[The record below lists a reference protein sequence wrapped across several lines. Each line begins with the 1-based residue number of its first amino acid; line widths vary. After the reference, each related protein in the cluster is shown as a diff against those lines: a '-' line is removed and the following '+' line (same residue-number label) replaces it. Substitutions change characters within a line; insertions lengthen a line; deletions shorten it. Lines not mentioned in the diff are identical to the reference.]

1 MIKKAL
7 EYIVGLGEAKVQ
19 TIHGDTYSD
28 KPLTHIEKHVPKAD
42 PITMRTLSSL
52 VTYIKAN
59 VDTMADKMIVH
70 VVSPTE
76 VNLISQMDVNR
87 DRETVVRV
95 AASLPTFR
103 FGSFLG
109 HEEFL
114 IGVQSKFIDEGDKDL
129 ILKFAGTVE
138 SGSVAEYG
146 DDGITQKATIK
157 TGIASKN
164 EAIVPNPVK
173 LTPFRTFVEV
183 DQPSSQFIF
192 RMKQEKYDG
201 ISCALFE
208 ADGGAWVNEAMLNIK
223 LHLMKELEGYS
234 NFVVIS

>member
-1 MIKKAL
+1 MLEKAL
-7 EYIVGLGEAKVQ
+7 KYIVGLGEAKVQ
-19 TIHGDTYSD
+19 TIHGDYYSD
-28 KPLTHIEKHVPKAD
+28 KPLTHIEPHIPKAE
-42 PITMRTLSSL
+42 PIRMSTLSSL
-52 VTYIKAN
+52 ITYIKSN
-59 VDTMADKMIVH
+59 VDVMPGMMIVH

-76 VNLISQMDVNR
+76 VHLISQMDINR
-87 DRETVVRV
+87 ERESVVKVV
-95 AASLPTFR
+95 ANVPGFR

-114 IGVQSKFIDEGDKDL
+114 IGVQSKFIDEGDKEL

-138 SGSVAEYG
+138 SGSIAEYG

-173 LTPFRTFVEV
+173 LTPFRTFVEAG
-183 DQPSSQFIF
+183 QPSSQFIF
-192 RMKQEKYDG
+192 RMKQDKYDG

-223 LHLMKELEGYS
+223 LHLMRELEGYS